1 VDRILSVPLIVVLA
15 AVLVAAVTDLWKF
28 KVHNLLTL
36 PLLLTGLI
44 YHTVV
49 GGMSETGWAVGFMS
63 SLLGVLCGSGVLLLL
78 YVMGGMGAGDVKLM
92 AGVGAWLA
100 LPLTFYVF
108 VASALAGGAYA
119 VVLVVANGRIRETW
133 LNFRIIWL
141 RVSAFGRHL
150 GADDR
155 VEQEVNRAD
164 RRRRVI
170 PFAAMIAVGLVGLLI
185 LSLIGAIH

>member
-1 VDRILSVPLIVVLA
+1 
-15 AVLVAAVTDLWKF
+15 
-28 KVHNLLTL
+28 LLFS
-36 PLLLTGLI
+36 GLI
-44 YHTVV
+44 YQAVW
-49 GGMSETGWAVGFMS
+49 GTGIAN
-63 SLLGVLCGSGVLLLL
+63 SLLGVLCGSGILLLL

-100 LPLTFYVF
+100 LPLTLYVF
-108 VASALAGGAYA
+108 VASALAAAAYGM
-119 VVLVVANGRIRETW
+119 VLVVANGRIRETW
-133 LNFRIIWL
+133 LNFRIIWH
-141 RVSAFGRHL
+141 RVAAFGRHL